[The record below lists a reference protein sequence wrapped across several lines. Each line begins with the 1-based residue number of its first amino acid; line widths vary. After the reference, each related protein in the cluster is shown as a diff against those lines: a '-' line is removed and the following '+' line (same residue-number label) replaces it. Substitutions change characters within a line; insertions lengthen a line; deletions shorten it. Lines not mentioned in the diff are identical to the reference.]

1 MCGIICYCGKKQAIP
16 ILISGLKR
24 LEYRG
29 YDSAGFS
36 VVTDDKENKINKNGS
51 KNGSKNGNKNG
62 KQKKNIIVKAKGR
75 VSQLE
80 NKYNGMDINTTFG
93 IAHTRWATHG
103 KPSQLNAHPQTDC
116 TGKISV
122 VHNGIIENFMELKED
137 LQKKGHV
144 FKSETDTEV
153 IAHLVEECFDGDLEE
168 AVLKAVNHL
177 SGTFGI
183 AVLHADID
191 HQIII
196 AKRGSPIIIGIGE
209 NEFFAASDSNALTP
223 YTNKMIYLSDDEIAV
238 LTATDYH
245 IKNLSNETLNKKIE
259 ILDTFEYTVDKRGF
273 EHYMLKEIF
282 EQPSSIENAI
292 RGRIIEGEGVSKLG
306 GLEPVLDRIKNTRQL
321 IIVSCGTSYY
331 AGLLG
336 RYIFEHLTELNI
348 EVELASE
355 FRYRRLKLDENVA
368 VLALSQSGETADT
381 LAAIKEAKRKGALL
395 LGVVNAVGTSISQIT
410 DAGVYNHAGPEIGVA
425 STKIYTSQ
433 LVILTLIALLIGR
446 YQGVSFIEG
455 SEIINALTRLPDQIR
470 EILKNTETIKK
481 IALKYSKYKNF
492 LYIGRLFN
500 YPTALEGALKLKEIS
515 YIHAEGYAA
524 GEMKH
529 GPISLIDKNFPTVAI
544 APDDLTLDKMLS
556 NMQEIKAR
564 DGKLLSI
571 TNADVPKVKDISND
585 VIIVPR
591 TLPILQPILNIIP
604 LQLLAYYIAKEK
616 GRDIDKPR
624 NLAKSVT
631 VE

>member
-1 MCGIICYCGKKQAIP
+1 MCGIICYCGKKQAVP
-16 ILISGLKR
+16 ILINGLKR

-29 YDSAGFS
+29 YDSAGLA
-36 VVTDDKENKINKNGS
+36 VVTDTES
-51 KNGSKNGNKNG
+51 RKNG
-62 KQKKNIIVKAKGR
+62 KNLIVKTKGR

-80 NKYNGMDINTTFG
+80 KKQDGMDLEATVG

-103 KPSQLNAHPQTDC
+103 RPSQINAHPQTDC
-116 TGKISV
+116 TNKISV
-122 VHNGIIENFMELKED
+122 VHNGIIENYQELKKE
-137 LQKKGHV
+137 LEEKGHI

-153 IAHLVEECFDGDLEE
+153 IAHFIEDYFEGNLEA
-168 AVLKAVNHL
+168 AVLKAVERL

-183 AVLHADID
+183 AIIHADID
-191 HQIII
+191 HQVII
-196 AKRGSPIIIGIGE
+196 AKRGSPIIIGIGD
-209 NEFFAASDSNALTP
+209 NEYFAASDSNALAP

-238 LTATDYH
+238 LNSHDYH
-245 IKNLSNETLNKKIE
+245 IKNLKNEDLDKKIE
-259 ILDTFEYTVDKRGF
+259 ILDTLDSEVDKKGF

-282 EQPSSIENAI
+282 EQPESIQNAF
-292 RGRIIEGEGVSKLG
+292 RGRIIESEGVSKLG
-306 GLEPVLDRIKNTRQL
+306 GLEPVLDRLKNTKKL

-336 RYIFEHLTELNI
+336 RYIFEHLTELNV
-348 EVELASE
+348 EVEPASE
-355 FRYRRLKLDENVA
+355 FRYRRLKLDEDVA

-395 LGVVNAVGTSISQIT
+395 LGIVNVVGTSVAQIT

-433 LVILTLIALLIGR
+433 LVIQTLMALFIGR
-446 YQGVSFIEG
+446 YQAISFIEG
-455 SEIINALTRLPDQIR
+455 SEIIHAITRLPDQVR
-470 EILKNTETIKK
+470 EILKNADKIKE
-481 IALKYSKYKNF
+481 IARKYSRYRDF

-500 YPTALEGALKLKEIS
+500 YPTAMEGALKLKEIS
-515 YIHAEGYAA
+515 YIHAEGYPA

-529 GPISLIDKNFPTVAI
+529 GPISLIDRNFPTVAI
-544 APDDLTLDKMLS
+544 APDDLTLDKMIS

-564 DGKLLSI
+564 KGKILSV
-571 TNADVPKVKDISND
+571 TNGNVQKVFDISDD

-591 TLPILQPILNIIP
+591 TIPILQPVLNIIP
-604 LQLLAYYIAKEK
+604 LQLFAYYIAKEK

>member
-1 MCGIICYCGKKQAIP
+1 MCGIICYCGKKQAVP
-16 ILISGLKR
+16 ILINGLKR

-36 VVTDDKENKINKNGS
+36 VITH
-51 KNGSKNGNKNG
+51 NG
-62 KQKKNIIVKAKGR
+62 KGKKNVTVKARGR
-75 VSQLE
+75 VNLLDEKQSGLE
-80 NKYNGMDINTTFG
+80 IDATYG

-103 KPSQLNAHPQTDC
+103 KPSHVNAHPQMDC
-116 TGKISV
+116 TSKISV
-122 VHNGIIENFMELKED
+122 VHNGIIENYQDLKNK
-137 LQKKGHV
+137 LLAKGHV

-153 IAHLVEECFDGDLEE
+153 IVHLIEESFDKNGHNLEE
-168 AVLKAVNHL
+168 AVLLAVEQL

-183 AVLHADID
+183 AVVHSDVD
-191 HQIII
+191 PQVIIV
-196 AKRGSPIIIGIGE
+196 KRGSPIIIGIGE
-209 NEFFAASDSNALTP
+209 NEYFAASDSNALAP
-223 YTNKMIYLSDDEIAV
+223 YTNKMIYLSDDEVAV
-238 LTATDYH
+238 LNSEGYH
-245 IKNLSNETLNKKIE
+245 IKNLKNEDLDKKIE
-259 ILDTFEYTVDKRGF
+259 ILETQDYKVDKKGF

-282 EQPSSIENAI
+282 EQPESIKNAY

-306 GLEPVLDRIKNTRQL
+306 GLEPVLDRIKNTKKL

-355 FRYRRLKLDENVA
+355 FRYRRLKLDEDVA

-381 LAAIKEAKRKGALL
+381 LAAIKEAKRKGALI
-395 LGVVNAVGTSISQIT
+395 LGIVNAVGTSIAQIT

-433 LVILTLIALLIGR
+433 LVIQTLIALFIGR
-446 YQGVSFIEG
+446 YQGLSFIEG
-455 SEIINALTRLPDQIR
+455 SEIITAITRLPDQIK
-470 EILKNTETIKK
+470 EILAEADKIKE
-481 IALKYSKYKNF
+481 IAHKYSKYRDF

-515 YIHAEGYAA
+515 YVHAEGYAA

-544 APDDLTLDKMLS
+544 APDDLTLDKMIS

-564 DGKLLSI
+564 KGKILSV
-571 TNADVPKVKDISND
+571 TNGNVPKVSDVSDD

-591 TLPILQPILNIIP
+591 TIPILQPVLNIIP
-604 LQLLAYYIAKEK
+604 LQLFAYYIAKEK
-616 GRDIDKPR
+616 ARDIDKPR

>member
-1 MCGIICYCGKKQAIP
+1 MCGIICYCGKKQAVP
-16 ILISGLKR
+16 ILINGLKR

-29 YDSAGFS
+29 YDSAGFA
-36 VVTDDKENKINKNGS
+36 VVADTGAGEER
-51 KNGSKNGNKNG
+51 
-62 KQKKNIIVKAKGR
+62 KNIIVKTKGR
-75 VSQLE
+75 VSRLE
-80 NKYNGMDINTTFG
+80 KEQAGMNFNATYG

-103 KPSQLNAHPQTDC
+103 KPSWINAHPQTDC
-116 TGKISV
+116 ADKISV
-122 VHNGIIENFMELKED
+122 VHNGIIENYQEIKKELLE
-137 LQKKGHV
+137 KGHT

-153 IAHLVEECFDGDLEE
+153 IAHLVEEYFEGDLES
-168 AVLKAVNHL
+168 AVLRAVERL

-183 AVLHADID
+183 AVIHADID
-191 HQIII
+191 HQVII
-196 AKRGSPIIIGIGE
+196 AKRGSPIIIGVGE
-209 NEFFAASDSNALTP
+209 NEFFAASDSNALAP

-238 LTATDYH
+238 LNSNDYH
-245 IKNLSNETLNKKIE
+245 IKNLNNENLDKKIE
-259 ILDTFEYTVDKRGF
+259 ILDSLDSEVDMKGF

-282 EQPSSIENAI
+282 EQPESIKNAY

-306 GLEPVLDRIKNTRQL
+306 GLEPVLDRIKNTKRL

-336 RYIFEHLTELNI
+336 RYIFEHLTELNV

-355 FRYRRLKLDENVA
+355 FRYRRLKLDEEVT

-395 LGVVNAVGTSISQIT
+395 LGIVNAVGTSIAQIT

-433 LVILTLIALLIGR
+433 LIIQTLMALFIGR
-446 YQGVSFIEG
+446 YQGISFIEG
-455 SEIINALTRLPDQIR
+455 SEVINALTRLPDQVE
-470 EILKNTETIKK
+470 EILKDADKIKE
-481 IALKYSKYKNF
+481 IALKYSRYRDF

-529 GPISLIDKNFPTVAI
+529 GPISLIDENFPTVAI
-544 APDDLTLDKMLS
+544 APDDLTLDKMIS

-564 DGKLLSI
+564 DGKILAV
-571 TNADVPKVKDISND
+571 TNGNVPKVFDISDD

-591 TLPILQPILNIIP
+591 TISILQPVLNIIP
-604 LQLLAYYIAKEK
+604 LQLFAYYIAKEK
-616 GRDIDKPR
+616 GCDIDKPR

>member
-1 MCGIICYCGKKQAIP
+1 MCGIICYCGKKQAVP
-16 ILISGLKR
+16 ILINGLKR

-36 VVTDDKENKINKNGS
+36 VITHNG
-51 KNGSKNGNKNG
+51 KGNKNLT
-62 KQKKNIIVKAKGR
+62 VKAKGR
-75 VSQLE
+75 VSLLE
-80 NKYNGMDINTTFG
+80 EKQRDLEIDATYG

-103 KPSQLNAHPQTDC
+103 KPSQVNAHPQTDC
-116 TGKISV
+116 GNKISV
-122 VHNGIIENFMELKED
+122 VHNGIIENYQDLKKVLLE
-137 LQKKGHV
+137 KGHV

-153 IAHLVEECFDGDLEE
+153 IAHLIEDNFDESEKNLEA
-168 AVLKAVNHL
+168 AVLAATDQL

-183 AVLHADID
+183 AVVHADVD
-191 HQIII
+191 HQVIIV
-196 AKRGSPIIIGIGE
+196 KRGSPIIIGIGE
-209 NEFFAASDSNALTP
+209 NEYFAASDSNALAP
-223 YTNKMIYLSDDEIAV
+223 YTNKMIYLSDDEVAV
-238 LTATDYH
+238 LNSGDYH
-245 IKNLSNETLNKKIE
+245 IKNLKNEDLDKKIE
-259 ILDTFEYTVDKRGF
+259 ILETQDYKVDKKGF
-273 EHYMLKEIF
+273 EHYMMKEIF
-282 EQPSSIENAI
+282 EQPESIRNAY

-306 GLEPVLDRIKNTRQL
+306 GLEPVLDRIKNTKKL

-355 FRYRRLKLDENVA
+355 FRYRRLKLDEDVA

-381 LAAIKEAKRKGALL
+381 LAAIKEAKRKGALI
-395 LGVVNAVGTSISQIT
+395 LGIVNTVGTSIAQIT

-433 LVILTLIALLIGR
+433 LVIQTLIALFIGR
-446 YQGVSFIEG
+446 YQGLSFIEG
-455 SEIINALTRLPDQIR
+455 SEIITAITRLPDQVNQILEGADMVK
-470 EILKNTETIKK
+470 EI
-481 IALKYSKYKNF
+481 AHKYSKYRDF

-515 YIHAEGYAA
+515 YVHAEGYAA

-544 APDDLTLDKMLS
+544 APDDLTLDKMIS

-564 DGKLLSI
+564 KGKILSV
-571 TNADVPKVKDISND
+571 TNGNVPKVSDVSDD

-591 TLPILQPILNIIP
+591 TIPILQPVLNIIP
-604 LQLLAYYIAKEK
+604 LQLFAYYIAKEK

>member
-1 MCGIICYCGKKQAIP
+1 MCGIICYVGKKQAVP
-16 ILISGLKR
+16 ILINGLKR

-36 VVTDDKENKINKNGS
+36 VVPDNNG
-51 KNGSKNGNKNG
+51 KNG
-62 KQKKNIIVKAKGR
+62 KGRKNIVVKSRGR
-75 VSQLE
+75 VTQLE
-80 NKYNGMDINTTFG
+80 KKQIGMDIDATFG

-103 KPSQLNAHPQTDC
+103 KPSHTNAHPQYDC
-116 TGKISV
+116 GHKISV
-122 VHNGIIENFMELKED
+122 VHNGIIENYMELKQD
-137 LQKKGHV
+137 LVQKGHL

-153 IAHLVEECFDGDLEE
+153 VAHLIEEYYDGDLEV
-168 AVLKAVNHL
+168 AVLKAVDRL
-177 SGTFGI
+177 SGTFGL
-183 AVLHADID
+183 AVIHADID
-191 HQIII
+191 HQVIIV
-196 AKRGSPIIIGIGE
+196 KRGSPIIIGIGD
-209 NEFFAASDSNALTP
+209 NEYFAASDSNALTP
-223 YTNKMIYLSDDEIAV
+223 YTNKMIYLSDDEMAV
-238 LTATDYH
+238 LNSNDYH
-245 IKNLSNETLNKKIE
+245 IKDLKNQTLEKEIE
-259 ILDTFEYTVDKRGF
+259 ILEDRDYEVDSQGF

-282 EQPSSIENAI
+282 EQPESIENAF

-306 GLEPVLDRIKNTRQL
+306 GLEPVLDRLKNTREL

-368 VLALSQSGETADT
+368 VLAISQSGETADT

-395 LGVVNAVGTSISQIT
+395 LGIVNAVGTSIAQIT

-433 LVILTLIALLIGR
+433 LVIITLMALLIGR
-446 YQGVSFIEG
+446 YQGVSFMEG
-455 SEIINALTRLPDQIR
+455 SEVINALTRLPDQVR
-470 EILKNTETIKK
+470 EILEDSEKIKK
-481 IALKYSKYKNF
+481 IALKYAKYKNF

-500 YPTALEGALKLKEIS
+500 YPTAMEGALKLKEIS
-515 YIHAEGYAA
+515 YVHAEGYPA

-544 APDDLTLDKMLS
+544 APDDLTLDKIIS

-564 DGKLLSI
+564 DGRILSV
-571 TNADVPKVKDISND
+571 TNSGVKKVTDISND
-585 VIIVPR
+585 VIVVPR
-591 TLPILQPILNIIP
+591 TIPILQPILNVIP
-604 LQLLAYYIAKEK
+604 LQLFAYYIAKQK